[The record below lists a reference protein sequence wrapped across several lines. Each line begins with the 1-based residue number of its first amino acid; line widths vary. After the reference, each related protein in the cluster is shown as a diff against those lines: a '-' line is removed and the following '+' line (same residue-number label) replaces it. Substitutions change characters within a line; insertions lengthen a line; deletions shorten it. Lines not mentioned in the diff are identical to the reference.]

1 MSKSRFLGQAA
12 GWCEDPT
19 GPMVMNFKEN
29 Q

>member
-12 GWCEDPT
+12 GRCEDPT
-19 GPMVMNFKEN
+19 GPMVMNLKEN